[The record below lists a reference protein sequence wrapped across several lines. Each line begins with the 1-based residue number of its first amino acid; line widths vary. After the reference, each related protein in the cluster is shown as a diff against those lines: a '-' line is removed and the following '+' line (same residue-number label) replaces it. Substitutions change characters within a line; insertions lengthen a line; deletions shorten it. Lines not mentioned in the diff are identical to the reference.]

1 MMPQDRV
8 TFFFF
13 FCHYIKT
20 KEEPIKSGKS
30 DIILKSS
37 EESTSDIA
45 GIE

>member
-13 FCHYIKT
+13 LSLHKE

-30 DIILKSS
+30 DIIF
-37 EESTSDIA
+37 
-45 GIE
+45 